1 DDLDRLPVYRTACRL
16 LSEYGQALPE
26 TILDLLAGGQAIQ
39 TEDAFQCWYA
49 IARAL
54 ADDDNARLAA
64 AIDTAEAHH
73 LAPHAARMRV
83 TLAQRAH
90 DRAQL
95 DLARPALERLGDA
108 LFLRKLE
115 EVAAALS

>member
-1 DDLDRLPVYRTACRL
+1 
-16 LSEYGQALPE
+16 
-26 TILDLLAGGQAIQ
+26 
-39 TEDAFQCWYA
+39 
-49 IARAL
+49 
-54 ADDDNARLAA
+54 
-64 AIDTAEAHH
+64 
-73 LAPHAARMRV
+73 MRV

-115 EVAAALS
+115 EVAATLE